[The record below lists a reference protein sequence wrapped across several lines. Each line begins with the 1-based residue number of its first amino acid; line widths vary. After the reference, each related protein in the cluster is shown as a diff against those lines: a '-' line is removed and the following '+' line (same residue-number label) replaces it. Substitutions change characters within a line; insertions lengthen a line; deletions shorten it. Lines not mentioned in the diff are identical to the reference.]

1 MMRIYGCIKMTITSK
16 KEKNSYDVG
25 SSKRTTTGLPTKEM
39 ATESFLLFPPDNV

>member
-1 MMRIYGCIKMTITSK
+1 MTITSK